1 MHTNFQYFFITPLII
16 MLFFACENEK
26 TLIGENFLNTGDY
39 EVFILDDSLISIN
52 STSAQEGGINQ
63 SELQIVN
70 LLGSYEDPVFGHS
83 EASFSFEVG
92 LPNNDM
98 NFNASSVQSAKITLP
113 YIGYYGDSIAEF
125 RINIS
130 QLTDNIN
137 YEIASNDT
145 ISSNIIYNNSG
156 NISLLEIKDSG
167 FLELEIPNEFIYNN
181 ILNLPNQLLT
191 NDSTF
196 KSNFKGLKL
205 TSQTLNSGAIMYF
218 NVTGED
224 ALINVKY
231 TDNEMQNQEIN
242 LPINGVKV
250 NSFQLE
256 DNNDLEGVDSLIFL
270 QSMGG
275 FISQIDLSFLNNFS
289 DSGYAVNEA
298 LLSLDIHN
306 NNDNL
311 ELPNKILFTDSNDS
325 EISGGLLNV
334 ENKTYEVNIAQEV
347 QKIITHSASP
357 IINLYL
363 SQRGAN
369 AERLILSNTVDNPI
383 RLKLVLIKD

>member
-1 MHTNFQYFFITPLII
+1 MHTNFQYFFISSLIF
-16 MLFFACENEK
+16 MLLFACENEE
-26 TLIGENFLNTGDY
+26 TLIGENFLNTGNY
-39 EVFILDDSLISIN
+39 EVFILEDSLISIN
-52 STSAQEGGINQ
+52 STSTQEGGITQ
-63 SELQIVN
+63 SESQIIS
-70 LLGSYEDPVFGHS
+70 LLGGYEDPVFGHS

-145 ISSNIIYNNSG
+145 ISSNTVYSNSE
-156 NISLLEIKDSG
+156 NISLLDIKDNG
-167 FLELEIPNEFIYNN
+167 FLELEIPNDFIYNN
-181 ILNLPNQLLT
+181 ILNLPNQQLT

-205 TSQTLNSGAIMYF
+205 TSQTVNSGAIMYF
-218 NVTGED
+218 NVTSED
-224 ALINVKY
+224 AFINVKY

-256 DNNDLEGVDSLIFL
+256 DNNDIEAIDSLIFL

-306 NNDNL
+306 NNNDFD
-311 ELPNKILFTDSNDS
+311 LPDKILFTDSNNS
-325 EISGGLLNV
+325 EISGGLLNA
-334 ENKTYEVNIAQEV
+334 ENKTYEVNITQEV
-347 QKIITHSASP
+347 QKIITHSNSP
-357 IINLYL
+357 IINLYPIQR
-363 SQRGAN
+363 SQN